1 MSDPT
6 IHEQA
11 NRYID
16 GNLSYSELHRWV
28 YDRIGYY
35 FADELDGSADG
46 ELASQLV
53 GLMAEYD
60 LDAEIFG
67 NAAKA
72 ESVFRQAVTDY
83 LYVRHLS

>member
-1 MSDPT
+1 MPEPT
-6 IHEQA
+6 LQEQA
-11 NRYID
+11 RRYID

-28 YDRIGYY
+28 YDRIDYY
-35 FADELDGSADG
+35 FADELDGNEDG

-67 NAAKA
+67 DAAKA
-72 ESVFRQAVTDY
+72 ESVFRQAVTEY
-83 LYVRHLS
+83 LYARQLS

>member
-1 MSDPT
+1 MSERT
-6 IHEQA
+6 LHEQA
-11 NRYID
+11 HRYID
-16 GNLSYSELHRWV
+16 GHLSYAELHRWV

-60 LDAEIFG
+60 LDADIFG

-72 ESVFRQAVTDY
+72 ESVFRQAVAEY
-83 LYVRHLS
+83 LYARQLS

>member
-1 MSDPT
+1 MSEST

-11 NRYID
+11 SRYID
-16 GNLSYSELHRWV
+16 GNLSYAELHRWV
-28 YDRIGYY
+28 YDRIGPY
-35 FADELDGSADG
+35 FSEEFDGSADG

-60 LDAEIFG
+60 LDADIFG

-72 ESVFRQAVTDY
+72 ESVFRQAVTEY
-83 LYVRHLS
+83 LYARQLS

>member
-1 MSDPT
+1 MSEPT

-11 NRYID
+11 SRYIE

-28 YDRIGYY
+28 YDRIGPY
-35 FADELDGSADG
+35 FSEEFAGGAAG

-60 LDAEIFG
+60 LDADIFG

-72 ESVFRQAVTDY
+72 ESVFRQAVTEY
-83 LYVRHLS
+83 MYARQLS

>member
-1 MSDPT
+1 MSEPT
-6 IHEQA
+6 LREQA
-11 NRYID
+11 HRYID

-28 YDRIGYY
+28 YDRIDYY
-35 FADELDGSADG
+35 FADELDGYADG

-60 LDAEIFG
+60 LDADIFG

-72 ESVFRQAVTDY
+72 EAVFRQAVTEY
-83 LYVRHLS
+83 LYARQLS

>member
-1 MSDPT
+1 MSEPT

-11 NRYID
+11 SRYIE

-35 FADELDGSADG
+35 FSNEPDGSEDG
-46 ELASQLV
+46 ELASQLI

-60 LDAEIFG
+60 LDVDIFG

-72 ESVFRQAVTDY
+72 ESVFRQAVTEY
-83 LYVRHLS
+83 LYARQLS